1 MASQLFNFLNLI
13 YRSMKIIKYT
23 EFINEDNFQDTPE
36 EYVKTAL
43 FKLKKKVDS
52 FFEDVSDDEEAEEKE
67 VMTMSQAR
75 QKGEEKKKE
84 EGKLSFKEL
93 NVKLESSELSKYSA
107 SYDSITVKFSDPEFL
122 YNLFITIPITAGIN
136 KNKDK
141 DFSDSEIKECSYKF
155 KKYDVNNFDLLGQI
169 GPKTI
174 EIDKI
179 DEDFLVNLKIEL
191 DEEYGGETEELEFET

>member
-1 MASQLFNFLNLI
+1 
-13 YRSMKIIKYT
+13 MKIIKYT
-23 EFINEDNFQDTPE
+23 EFINEDNYQDTPE

-43 FKLKKKVDS
+43 IKLKKKLDS
-52 FFEDVSDDEEAEEKE
+52 FFEESSEEEGDEKE
-67 VMTMSQAR
+67 VMTMSKAR

-107 SYDSITVKFSDPEFL
+107 SYDSITIKFSDPEFL

-141 DFSDSEIKECSYKF
+141 DFSDSEIKECTYKF

-169 GPKTI
+169 GPKTV

-191 DEEYGGETEELEFET
+191 DDEYGGETEELEFET

>member
-1 MASQLFNFLNLI
+1 
-13 YRSMKIIKYT
+13 MKIIKYT
-23 EFINEDNFQDTPE
+23 EFINEDNYQDTPE

-43 FKLKKKVDS
+43 IKLKKKLDS
-52 FFEDVSDDEEAEEKE
+52 FFEESSEEEGDENE
-67 VMTMSQAR
+67 VMTMDQAKK
-75 QKGEEKKKE
+75 KGEEKKKE

-107 SYDSITVKFSDPEFL
+107 IYDSITIKFSDPEFL

-141 DFSDSEIKECSYKF
+141 DFSDSEIKECTYKF

-169 GPKTI
+169 GPKTV
-174 EIDKI
+174 EINKI